1 MRCNSIHNHKSFL
14 GALAALLF
22 ICFAHFSRSWA
33 QDAPSVPNPAAE
45 PATLIDLSAL
55 GYHEQSRMDRLS
67 EDEPSVSLN
76 FIDRDHLLLTFNP
89 KKLFQR
95 LPGCPPE
102 HQDRLVH
109 AVILEMPGGKV
120 ANEADWYLHDR
131 RRYLWPLGPG
141 KFLLRKLND
150 LYVVDSTLHEKL
162 LTSLPKDLLWVSV
175 TPDGS
180 QIVVETTSD
189 TSPVKDPKSN
199 SPTAPAK
206 SKPKFVA
213 QFLDARTLAPQRTIP
228 LNEVVDLNGTSAGY
242 VDLIHKGELWLV
254 RFGAT
259 PAKRRNLARVRSRT
273 VPSVIYSSNSSVLI
287 GRCASSNCDYSVT
300 AFTTTG
306 HRLWRQ
312 HWTRYRF
319 FAAAVHSE
327 DGSRFAVS
335 TARLAAP
342 AATLHEAPDDQ
353 DVSQPNPSQQ
363 DVFQQE
369 IQIIE
374 TVSGSPV
381 ASVNVNPAVLGG
393 QNFSLS
399 PDGRHLAVLRGVGVE
414 LFELPPPSEPEQAKF
429 SALQTDIHDLYALA
443 PDENSVPPPS
453 ADAAPDENS
462 ADAPAAANDASP
474 GTRTDQPGPSNSTL
488 NKVDVADTASPA
500 AAESSPAAAAPAT
513 NAPTLTTPVPTF
525 KVSTKAVTVDVVVT
539 DSKGHPIRG
548 LLQQDFK
555 LEEDGKFQDI
565 RYFREFTD
573 PETRA
578 AAATDAVTAPVP
590 TPPAKS
596 SPSVFSNDTH
606 APDPGAVTLVLFD
619 LLNTP
624 TADQVYARQQLIKF
638 LESKPK
644 YAQFALCTMSAGESR
659 LRLIQGFTPDE
670 TLLLAAAKGKKGR
683 PQGVTW
689 QESATATA
697 NAVSDTAQLAQGGA
711 TSGFQNLLGALQNV
725 QAHEQI
731 ADADERV
738 AVTVDSMMQLARYL
752 SGIPGRKNVIWL
764 SGSFPITL
772 ATTANL
778 NDPTLENRNYGN
790 LIKRATNLL
799 ADAQIAVYPV
809 DVRGLIG
816 GGIASAGSTGS
827 MGGSTFVDQADFS
840 ATAVTTGAIGGGAPS
855 DLQALA
861 QTATERD
868 SLIQIAAA
876 TGGKAFYNSNGI
888 RDAIATASEQ
898 GSNYYTLSY
907 TPANKLY
914 DGKFRKIKI
923 LLPEK
928 GYTLHY
934 RQGYFADA
942 TYDATKDADLAR
954 RTRAVAMQHASPPSR
969 QILFSVS
976 VGTVGGKKK
985 IDRAVL
991 GNALVPAK
999 VRDLSAP
1006 IEVQHYMI
1014 DYTLQGSALRFIP
1027 LANATYRNVLTLMVT
1042 SFDREGRMLTG
1053 VSSVG
1058 ASELQ
1063 PAAYNKVISGEFG
1076 VRQEVDVP
1084 VEAASLRLGIQDQM
1098 SSRLGTVDIPLPVPP
1113 LPDAPRKSRLPE
1125 IEPD

>member
-1 MRCNSIHNHKSFL
+1 MRCHFFPNPKTCRC
-14 GALAALLF
+14 ALAALLF
-22 ICFAHFSRSWA
+22 ICSIHFSPLLA
-33 QDAPSVPNPAAE
+33 QDAPSVPDLPPKPAARIE
-45 PATLIDLSAL
+45 LSDL
-55 GYHEQSRMDRLS
+55 GYHGPSRSDRLL
-67 EDEPSVSLN
+67 EDEPNVSLN
-76 FIDRDHLLLTFNP
+76 FVDTNHLLLTFNP
-89 KKLFQR
+89 RKLFQR

-109 AVILEMPGGKV
+109 AVILEVPGGKV
-120 ANEADWYLHDR
+120 VHEADWYLHDR

-141 KFLLRKLND
+141 NFLLRKLND
-150 LYVVDSTLHEKL
+150 LYLVDSALHESL
-162 LTSLPKDLLWVSV
+162 LISSPKDLLWVSV

-180 QIVVETTSD
+180 QIVVETATDTRDSKPEQTS
-189 TSPVKDPKSN
+189 
-199 SPTAPAK
+199 AAK
-206 SKPKFVA
+206 PKPKFVA
-213 QFLDARTLAPQRTIP
+213 KFLDAKTLAPQRTVP
-228 LNEVVDLNGTSAGY
+228 LNEVVDLNGASAGY
-242 VDLIHKGELWLV
+242 VDLVHKGEIWLV
-254 RFGAT
+254 RFGST

-273 VPSVIYSSNSSVLI
+273 VPSVLYSSNNSILI

-306 HRLWRQ
+306 RRLWRQ
-312 HWTRYRF
+312 HWSRYRF
-319 FAAAVHSE
+319 FASVAHSE

-342 AATLHEAPDDQ
+342 LASTATSHNDPEDQ
-353 DVSQPNPSQQ
+353 DVSHSTPSQQ

-374 TVSGSPV
+374 TASGTSV
-381 ASVNVNPAVLGG
+381 ASVDVRSAVLSG

-399 PDGRHLAVLRGVGVE
+399 LDGHRLAVLQGAAVE
-414 LFELPPPSEPEQAKF
+414 LFDLPPPSEPERAKF
-429 SALQTDIHDLYALA
+429 SDLLKTDVPDLHALA
-443 PDENSVPPPS
+443 AREDSVPPPS
-453 ADAAPDENS
+453 VDAVPDNDT
-462 ADAPAAANDASP
+462 AGATVAAADPEPSTTEGKPGAS
-474 GTRTDQPGPSNSTL
+474 TST
-488 NKVDVADTASPA
+488 ADPDNATATPSPA
-500 AAESSPAAAAPAT
+500 DAPAT
-513 NAPTLTTPVPTF
+513 NAPTAATPLPTF

-548 LLQQDFK
+548 LPQQDFK
-555 LEEDGKFQDI
+555 LEEDGKLQDI
-565 RYFREFTD
+565 RYFRGFTD
-573 PETRA
+573 PDTQ
-578 AAATDAVTAPVP
+578 AVTAPAPVP
-590 TPPAKS
+590 SPPSKL
-596 SPSVFSNDTH
+596 SPNVFSNDTH
-606 APDPGAVTLVLFD
+606 APDSGAVTLVLFD

-638 LESKPK
+638 LQSKPK

-659 LRLIQGFTPDE
+659 LQLIQGFTPDE

-689 QESATATA
+689 QESAAAMA
-697 NAVSDTAQLAQGGA
+697 NAVSDTAQLAQGRS
-711 TSGFQNLLGALQNV
+711 SGFQNLLGALQNV
-725 QAHEQI
+725 EAHEQI

-772 ATTANL
+772 ATTANF

-816 GGIASAGSTGS
+816 GGIAAAGNTGS
-827 MGGSTFVDQADFS
+827 MGGSTYVDQADFS
-840 ATAVTTGAIGGGAPS
+840 PTAVTTGSIGGGAPQE
-855 DLQALA
+855 LQALA
-861 QTATERD
+861 QDAAERD

-907 TPANKLY
+907 TPANKVY

-969 QILFSVS
+969 QIRFSVT
-976 VGTVGGKKK
+976 VGTVGAKKK
-985 IDRAVL
+985 IDRAIL

-999 VRDLSAP
+999 VRDPSAP

-1027 LANATYRNVLTLMVT
+1027 LANATYRNVLTLMVS

-1053 VSSVG
+1053 VTSVG

-1063 PAAYNKVISGEFG
+1063 PAAYNKVIAGEFG

-1084 VEAASLRLGIQDQM
+1084 VQAASLRLGIQDQM
-1098 SSRLGTVDIPLPVPP
+1098 SNRLGTVDIPLPVPP